1 MQHILIFLF
10 AITSIASFG
19 QRSLQSI
26 NLNLHLGSA
35 SHIGE
40 LASSDANAILQE
52 ARNSFGGEFSFYT
65 GPKWGI
71 GLELDY
77 GKLYADNANHNKND
91 YTGVL
96 VRSSFFNSGIR
107 VTYNILPF
115 GKYWKRNAATPYI
128 FGMGGILF
136 SQSKYMTD
144 IIYPTTCI
152 FDPGTNISGTYGGG
166 IGLKIRHNE
175 HWTTNAEI
183 YNYQVPGDRLEGFH
197 IDDDSSPDI
206 LLGLRFG
213 INYSIYTW

>member
-1 MQHILIFLF
+1 MRHILIFLF

-77 GKLYADNANHNKND
+77 GKLYADNANHNKDD

-115 GKYWKRNAATPYI
+115 GKYWKRNSATPYI
-128 FGMGGILF
+128 FGMGGALF
-136 SQSKYMTD
+136 SQSKYMTN

-152 FDPGTNISGTYGGG
+152 FDPGTNISSSFGGG

-197 IDDDSSPDI
+197 IADDSNPDI

>member
-77 GKLYADNANHNKND
+77 CKLFADNANHNKND

-128 FGMGGILF
+128 FGMGGVLF

-144 IIYPTTCI
+144 IIYPTTCF

-183 YNYQVPGDRLEGFH
+183 YNYQVPADRLEGFH

>member
-40 LASSDANAILQE
+40 LASSGANAILQE

-115 GKYWKRNAATPYI
+115 GKYWKRA
-128 FGMGGILF
+128 
-136 SQSKYMTD
+136 
-144 IIYPTTCI
+144 
-152 FDPGTNISGTYGGG
+152 
-166 IGLKIRHNE
+166 
-175 HWTTNAEI
+175 
-183 YNYQVPGDRLEGFH
+183 
-197 IDDDSSPDI
+197 
-206 LLGLRFG
+206 
-213 INYSIYTW
+213 